1 MSFVVTKVFF
11 LFFTLNSIV
20 VMYIVLVCLT
30 NGKIKTIHSDYYP
43 KWIEG
48 SIHIG
53 NESFKEKE
61 VVSYET
67 HY

>member
-1 MSFVVTKVFF
+1 
-11 LFFTLNSIV
+11 
-20 VMYIVLVCLT
+20 MYIVLVCLT